1 MKYRFTLF
9 VILFSF
15 FYSCSSSF
23 ISFRPHQDNFKKSII
38 SLEKYQELLAKGE
51 YGHATILLRKLKD
64 KLTDYPEE
72 EIKLLS
78 SVREVFEKSS
88 LDNNINS
95 MKVSYSILDIYNKL
109 EKKDRSNYHQQL
121 FKFYSLQGFILPA
134 LEQARIIENDKII
147 SARIR
152 GEAKKFIENHTPTK
166 LINWNDRIK
175 ATVTVIVDLGST
187 NMYGIGLPKKMLGSG
202 FFIDHSG
209 YIITNYHVISPKV
222 DPEYEGYSKV
232 YVKLSSNSKEYPAR
246 VVGWD
251 SQRDLALIKIAVES
265 DYVLSLSDSL
275 DKLAIGDP
283 VFAIGSPVG
292 LERTLTAGHLS
303 AINRPILPLSDVM
316 QIDVPVN
323 HGNSG
328 GPLLNKEGEIIGI
341 VFAGAGGNY
350 QGLNFAIPVTTLKEI
365 LPRLYKGNK
374 ISNSW
379 LGLVLDEF
387 KAENRVVIRYIFPNT
402 PASRSKLEIDDEVIG
417 INGLPVH
424 DVSDARM
431 RVTDLPKGSLLAITF
446 KRKDKEKKIIL
457 PVEQR
462 LEEPLEW
469 VIHHDGSRALFRLFF
484 GADID
489 LINETGEYIVQHVI
503 PSSIADENRLGKG
516 DLLRI
521 YRWVISPD
529 KSQVGVLLK
538 IEGKNNNY
546 FVNNQLFFTN
556 IANNGL
562 IL

>member
-1 MKYRFTLF
+1 MKYRFTVF

-51 YGHATILLRKLKD
+51 YGYATILLRKLKD

-152 GEAKKFIENHTPTK
+152 EEAKKFIENHTPTK